1 MRRTWSSNTLDEPEV
16 VEVTPSGIVRP
27 KVSAVVDGKVVA
39 EEGSLSGVVEVEPD
53 GSVAEFTVLGRPLA
67 LRGDVLVCEGDSGY
81 RAYEVSPAGISIPC
95 ASSDTDDHPYFAFE
109 DGKVAVVSG
118 SDVVVFTIDGGRP
131 VTSYGPYLELSNHM
145 AVEVTC

>member
-81 RAYEVSPAGISIPC
+81 RAYEVISPAGISVPC

-109 DGKVAVVSG
+109 DGKVAVV
-118 SDVVVFTIDGGRP
+118 P
-131 VTSYGPYLELSNHM
+131 VRT
-145 AVEVTC
+145 